1 MKRKMRKPRLFIS
14 ASDKGITAVGLG
26 GRRGNDSVPSRPR
39 SEPNL
44 ARRWKVAARREL
56 GAYFAG
62 RLRSFSTA
70 CDLGGLPP
78 FTRTV
83 LKITSRIP
91 YGEVKSYRWV
101 AERLRKRK
109 AMRAV
114 GNALARNPIPIIV
127 PCHRVV
133 RSDGTLGGYAL
144 GLDWKKRLLDLER
157 SHLGDRPRGRRIG
170 GGNR

>member
-1 MKRKMRKPRLFIS
+1 
-14 ASDKGITAVGLG
+14 
-26 GRRGNDSVPSRPR
+26 
-39 SEPNL
+39 
-44 ARRWKVAARREL
+44 
-56 GAYFAG
+56 
-62 RLRSFSTA
+62 
-70 CDLGGLPP
+70 
-78 FTRTV
+78 
-83 LKITSRIP
+83 
-91 YGEVKSYRWV
+91 
-101 AERLRKRK
+101 K

-114 GNALARNPIPIIV
+114 GNALGRNPIPIIV